1 MCCDETAQ
9 PHDDPARYN
18 LTNQTVQQWYND
30 APLQQVRERIK
41 SDEPLSECRRCYSRE
56 SHGYESKRVKE
67 NLKTVIFTEQSFDRS
82 YQQSTYYQDF
92 QDNITVRQPRDW
104 HVDLGNECNLAC
116 KMCEP
121 RASSLISSMYQKWQ
135 LIPETANRN
144 WTQDPVAWSNFLRSL
159 TRVPALNRLHF
170 MGGEPLLNKRFVE
183 LLDFLIDNGLQ
194 STSISFVTN
203 GTFINHAIFEKLKQ
217 FCSFDI
223 EVSIE
228 SIGPNNHYIRQ
239 GADTDQIIGNIEW
252 MADQQSDQFQL
263 VLRSVPQLLNINN
276 YDQYIRW
283 AWKQRLVIQGN
294 PLIDPAYL
302 QIAVLPLAL
311 RQTFIPQYQTLRA
324 ELQLHNH
331 TRTTLNTGRN
341 VKNLEMQ
348 LIRECESMIQM
359 LAAPEP
365 DNVQDLR
372 KQLCHWLVRWDQ
384 EFELNAMDYYPEYR
398 EFLND
403 IQYKI

>member
-1 MCCDETAQ
+1 M
-9 PHDDPARYN
+9 
-18 LTNQTVQQWYND
+18 
-30 APLQQVRERIK
+30 
-41 SDEPLSECRRCYSRE
+41 
-56 SHGYESKRVKE
+56 
-67 NLKTVIFTEQSFDRS
+67 IFTEQSFDRS

-384 EFELNAMDYYPEYR
+384 EFELNAMDYYPEYQ

>member
-1 MCCDETAQ
+1 MCCDETSQ
-9 PHDDPARYN
+9 PHVNPAKYN

-30 APLQQVRERIK
+30 APLQHVRERIK
-41 SDEPLSECRRCYSRE
+41 ANEPLVECQRCYSRE

-82 YQQSTYYQDF
+82 YQQSTYYKDF

-121 RASSLISSMYQKWQ
+121 RASSLISSMYQKWK

-144 WTQDPVAWSNFLRSL
+144 WTHDTTAWNNFLLSL
-159 TRVPALNRLHF
+159 TSVPTLNRLHF
-170 MGGEPLLNKRFVE
+170 MGGEPLLNKRFAE
-183 LLDFLIDNGLQ
+183 LLDFLIDNSLQ
-194 STSISFVTN
+194 STSVSFVTN

-217 FCSFDI
+217 FRSFDI

-228 SIGPNNHYIRQ
+228 SIGPTNHYIRQ
-239 GADTDQIIGNIEW
+239 GANTDQIISNIEW
-252 MADQQSDQFQL
+252 MASQQSDQFQL

-283 AWKQRLVIQGN
+283 AWHQRLVIQGN
-294 PLIDPAYL
+294 PLIKPEYL

-311 RQTFIPQYQTLRA
+311 RQTFIPQYQSLQA

-331 TRTTLNTGRN
+331 NRATLNTGRN
-341 VKNLEMQ
+341 VKNIEIQ

-359 LAAPEP
+359 LQAPEP
-365 DNVQDLR
+365 NDVQDLR
-372 KQLCHWLVRWDQ
+372 RQLSHWLMRWDQ
-384 EFELNAMDYYPEYR
+384 EFELNATDYYPEYR